1 MKGFSGRAS
10 AMIMSLC
17 FSATV
22 LAGSSEQARELLEQ
36 MTTAMSQMNYQG
48 TFVYVR
54 NGDVQSMRITH
65 VTDDNG
71 VRERLYSLSG
81 PRREVIRDRKGVR
94 CVLQDSSSVLEDQL
108 VAPAY
113 FPELPLSMIDGQASG
128 YRLETGGEARIAG
141 QTARRVSITP
151 VDSYRYG
158 YDFWLEK
165 RTGLLLKWVLFDSNH
180 KTLAKLMF
188 TEFKMGSAVDWSELE
203 SDTQSGEFV
212 ELKTFSPEKT
222 VVTHA
227 RPRWQPR
234 KLPPGFE
241 LTSHSHQPTNGSV
254 FEHMVYSDGLASVSV
269 YIEDSDEH
277 VTQGHEQLGTN
288 NAYSKKLGEFQIT
301 VIGEV
306 PEITV
311 RSIANEMALSVA
323 AN

>member
-1 MKGFSGRAS
+1 
-10 AMIMSLC
+10 MIMSLC

>member
-1 MKGFSGRAS
+1 
-10 AMIMSLC
+10 
-17 FSATV
+17 
-22 LAGSSEQARELLEQ
+22 
-36 MTTAMSQMNYQG
+36 
-48 TFVYVR
+48 
-54 NGDVQSMRITH
+54 
-65 VTDDNG
+65 
-71 VRERLYSLSG
+71 
-81 PRREVIRDRKGVR
+81 
-94 CVLQDSSSVLEDQL
+94 
-108 VAPAY
+108 
-113 FPELPLSMIDGQASG
+113 
-128 YRLETGGEARIAG
+128 
-141 QTARRVSITP
+141 
-151 VDSYRYG
+151 
-158 YDFWLEK
+158 
-165 RTGLLLKWVLFDSNH
+165 
-180 KTLAKLMF
+180 LMF